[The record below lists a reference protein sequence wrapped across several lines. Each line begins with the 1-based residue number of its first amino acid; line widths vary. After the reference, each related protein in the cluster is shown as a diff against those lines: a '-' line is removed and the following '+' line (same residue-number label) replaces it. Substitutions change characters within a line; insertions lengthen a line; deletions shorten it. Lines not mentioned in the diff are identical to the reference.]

1 MRTDI
6 FVQSRRLR
14 ECIELMAEGCTMA
27 EAGLKLGIARRTVL
41 MHLTRA
47 KMLTGAKN
55 TTHLIAICYRI
66 GVLPTKAGKE
76 TGTDR

>member
-1 MRTDI
+1 MRTDV

-14 ECIELMAEGCTMA
+14 ECIQLMAQGYTMA

-47 KMLTGAKN
+47 KMLTGAKS
-55 TTHLIAICYRI
+55 TTHLIAICYQI
-66 GVLPTKAGKE
+66 VVLPTRE
-76 TGTDR
+76 V